1 MITTTRT
8 KYTITVEIAESPDGN
23 DHSQN
28 EPMVR
33 KAASRLAEILCGR
46 HVTFSVVCDGT
57 TLYEETIPDD

>member
-8 KYTITVEIAESPDGN
+8 QYAITVEIAESPDGY

-33 KAASRLAEILCGR
+33 KAAENLTERLCGR
-46 HVTFSVVCDGT
+46 NVTFSVVCDGT